1 MKSKRAV
8 VRWGLIG
15 IFILF
20 GFIQGMAQTVIK
32 GTVVD
37 AVSKTPLQYVS
48 VVFKGGRGTVTD
60 SLGQFTLRSSG
71 SINIIV
77 ASYVGYL
84 NVQKTIVPGKEQ
96 TIDFELETDPK
107 AINNVTVSTNKRAKY
122 RNKNNPAVDLIRR
135 VIDNKP
141 LNRPEKYDYVEY
153 DQYEKLEV
161 SLSSVPEKLANNRM
175 LRKYQFLFENRDT
188 TKLKGKT
195 LLPVYLEEKLTQKY
209 YRKKPEKTKSI
220 VRGEKRV
227 NYGEYIDNDGV
238 SQYLNRLIMDVD
250 IYDDNIPLFTYQ
262 FLSPIADLSPTFY
275 MFYIRDTITDET
287 GKKLIKMYFTPRNT
301 NDLLFRGNMYITLD
315 GNYAVQKLDM
325 FLSKNVNLNFVRELH
340 IDLDFEQN
348 PDGRYHLSKSNVMAE
363 AAATKGASGGFFGER
378 TVSFKNYR
386 INEARPD
393 TIYEGPALVK
403 QNEKVDKL
411 PDSFWQQ
418 NRHDTLSGTES
429 KIYSNIDSL
438 EKMPSF
444 RRTMAIA
451 MFLFSGYTSVGGG
464 WLEVGPAAAFYGFNP
479 VEGFKLRLGGRTT
492 PKLSKRIYFEG
503 YGAYGF
509 KDEKFKYF
517 MGTTYSLNNKSIYT
531 FPLKY
536 IRASY
541 QHDTKIPGQELQ
553 FVQEDNFFLSFKRGN
568 NDKWIYND
576 IFKFEYVH
584 ELQNR
589 LSYTLAY
596 RNWRHTP
603 AGSIVYNKVENG
615 NLVNVPSINTSEFSA
630 QVRWAP
636 KEQFYQGKVF
646 RIPIINKY
654 PIFTLRFTAGVK
666 GIFKSEYNYQ
676 NINLRVEKRVFMSQL
691 GYSDV
696 VVEGAYTFGSA
707 PYQLLT
713 VHRANQTYAYQL
725 NSYNLM
731 NFQEFVSDH
740 YATLLVDHHFN
751 GLIFNRIPL
760 LRKLKLRELLS
771 MKIIYGGIRDQN
783 NPDKNPDLIKFPT
796 ALGVPTTFSLSKKPY
811 IEGSV
816 GVGNIFKL
824 FRVDLIRRFN
834 YKENPNIST
843 WGVRARFKF
852 DF

>member
-1 MKSKRAV
+1 MKSKSGV
-8 VRWGLIG
+8 VRWGLLG
-15 IFILF
+15 IFILI
-20 GFIQGMAQTVIK
+20 GSIQGFAQTVIK

-37 AVSKTPLQYVS
+37 AVSKQPLQYVS

-60 SLGQFTLRSSG
+60 SLGQYTLRSSG
-71 SINIIV
+71 NISIIQI
-77 ASYVGYL
+77 SYVGYL
-84 NVQKTIVPGKEQ
+84 NVQKNIIVGKEQ
-96 TIDFELETDPK
+96 TVDFELETDPK
-107 AINNVTVSTNKRAKY
+107 AMNNVTVTTTKRAKY

-195 LLPVYLEEKLTQKY
+195 LLPVYLEEKLSQKY
-209 YRKKPEKTKSI
+209 YRKKPEKTKTI

-250 IYDDNIPLFTYQ
+250 IYEDNIPLFTYQ

-287 GKKLIKMYFTPRNT
+287 GNKLIKMYFTPRNT

-325 FLSKNVNLNFVRELH
+325 FLSRNVNLNFVRELN
-340 IDLDFEQN
+340 IDLDFEKN

-363 AAATKGASGGFFGER
+363 AAVTKGSSGGFFGER
-378 TVSFKNYR
+378 TVSYKNYK
-386 INEARPD
+386 INEAKPD
-393 TIYEGPALVK
+393 TLFDGPSTVK
-403 QNEKVDKL
+403 LEKVDKL
-411 PDSFWQQ
+411 PDTFWQQ
-418 NRHDTLSGTES
+418 NRHDTLTATES
-429 KIYSNIDSL
+429 KVYSNIDSL

-451 MFLFSGYTSVGGG
+451 TFLLAGYTSFGPFE
-464 WLEVGPAAAFYGFNP
+464 LGPAAAFYSFNP

-492 PKLSKRIYFEG
+492 PKLSKRIYFET

-509 KDEKFKYF
+509 KDEKWKYF
-517 MGTTYSLNNKSIYT
+517 LSTTYSLNNKSIYT

-553 FVQEDNFFLSFKRGN
+553 FVQEDNFLLSFKRGT

-576 IFKFEYVH
+576 IFKLEYVQ

-589 LSYTLAY
+589 LSFTLGF

-603 AGSIVYNKVENG
+603 AGSIIYNKVNNG
-615 NLVNVPSINTSEFSA
+615 TVVNVPSINTSEFSA

-654 PIFTLRFTAGVK
+654 PIFTLRYTAGVK
-666 GIFKSEYNYQ
+666 GIFKSEYDYQ
-676 NINLRVEKRVFMSQL
+676 NINLRVEKRVFLSQL

-696 VVEGAYTFGSA
+696 VLEGGYTFGEA
-707 PYQLLT
+707 PYPLLSI
-713 VHRANQTYAYQL
+713 HRANQTYAYQL

-740 YATLLVDHHFN
+740 FAALSVDHHFN

-760 LRKLKLRELLS
+760 LRKLKLRELLT
-771 MKIIYGGIRDQN
+771 MKVIYGGVRDAN

-796 ALGVPTTFSLSKKPY
+796 ANGVTTTFALNKKPY

-816 GVGNIFKL
+816 GIGNIFKL
-824 FRVDLIRRFN
+824 IRVDLVRRFN

>member
-1 MKSKRAV
+1 MKSKSGV
-8 VRWGLIG
+8 VRWGLLG
-15 IFILF
+15 IFILI
-20 GFIQGMAQTVIK
+20 GSIQGFAQTVIK

-37 AVSKTPLQYVS
+37 AVSKQPLQYVS

-60 SLGQFTLRSSG
+60 SLGQYTLRSSG
-71 SINIIV
+71 NISIIQI
-77 ASYVGYL
+77 SYVGYL
-84 NVQKTIVPGKEQ
+84 NVQKNIIVGKEQ
-96 TIDFELETDPK
+96 TVDFELETDPK
-107 AINNVTVSTNKRAKY
+107 AMNNVTVTTTKRAKY

-188 TKLKGKT
+188 TKLKGKA
-195 LLPVYLEEKLTQKY
+195 LLPVYLEEKLSQKY
-209 YRKKPEKTKSI
+209 FRKKPEKTKTI

-250 IYDDNIPLFTYQ
+250 IYEDNIPLFTYQ

-287 GKKLIKMYFTPRNT
+287 GNKLIKMYFTPRNT

-325 FLSKNVNLNFVRELH
+325 FLSRNVNLNFVRELN
-340 IDLDFEQN
+340 IDLDFEKN

-363 AAATKGASGGFFGER
+363 AAVTKGSSGGFFGER
-378 TVSFKNYR
+378 TVSYKNYK
-386 INEARPD
+386 INEAKPD
-393 TIYEGPALVK
+393 TLFDGPSTVK
-403 QNEKVDKL
+403 LEKVDKL
-411 PDSFWQQ
+411 PDTFWQQ
-418 NRHDTLSGTES
+418 NRHDTLSATES
-429 KIYSNIDSL
+429 KVYSNIDSL

-451 MFLFSGYTSVGGG
+451 TLLLAGYTSFGPFE
-464 WLEVGPAAAFYGFNP
+464 LGPAAAFYSFNP

-492 PKLSKRIYFEG
+492 PKLSKRIYFET

-509 KDEKFKYF
+509 KDEKWKYF
-517 MGTTYSLNNKSIYT
+517 LSTTYSLNNKSIYT
-531 FPLKY
+531 FPLRY

-553 FVQEDNFFLSFKRGN
+553 FVQEDNFLLSFKRGT

-576 IFKFEYVH
+576 IFKLEYVQ

-589 LSYTLAY
+589 LSFTLGF
-596 RNWRHTP
+596 RNWRHMP
-603 AGSIVYNKVENG
+603 AGSIVYNKINNG
-615 NLVNVPSINTSEFSA
+615 TVVNVPSINTSEFSA

-654 PIFTLRFTAGVK
+654 PIFTLRYTAGVK
-666 GIFKSEYNYQ
+666 GIFKSEYDYH
-676 NINLRVEKRVFMSQL
+676 NINLRVEKRVFLSQL

-696 VVEGAYTFGSA
+696 VLEGGYTFGEA
-707 PYQLLT
+707 PYPLLSI
-713 VHRANQTYAYQL
+713 HRANQTYAYQL

-740 YATLLVDHHFN
+740 FAALSVDHHFN

-760 LRKLKLRELLS
+760 LRKLKLRELLT
-771 MKIIYGGIRDQN
+771 MKVIYGGVRDAN
-783 NPDKNPDLIKFPT
+783 NPDKNPNLIKFPT
-796 ALGVPTTFSLSKKPY
+796 ASGVTTTFALNKKPY

-816 GVGNIFKL
+816 GIGNIFKL
-824 FRVDLIRRFN
+824 IRVDLVRRFN
-834 YKENPNIST
+834 YKENPNITT

>member
-8 VRWGLIG
+8 VRWGMIG
-15 IFILF
+15 IFILL
-20 GFIQGMAQTVIK
+20 GFVQSMAQTVIK

-37 AVSKTPLQYVS
+37 AVSKQPLQYVS

-60 SLGQFTLRSSG
+60 SLGQFTLRSTG

-84 NVQKTIVPGKEQ
+84 NVQKTIIPGKEQ
-96 TIDFELETDPK
+96 VIDFELETDPK

-122 RNKNNPAVDLIRR
+122 RNKNNPAVDLIKR

-161 SLSSVPEKLANNRM
+161 SLSSVPEKLANSRM

-188 TKLKGKT
+188 TKLQGKT

-220 VRGEKRV
+220 IRGEKRV

-262 FLSPIADLSPTFY
+262 FLSPIADLAPTFY
-275 MFYIRDTITDET
+275 MFYIRDTVTDES

-301 NDLLFRGNMYITLD
+301 NDLLFRGTMYITLD

-325 FLSKNVNLNFVRELH
+325 FLSKNVNLNFVRELR

-386 INEARPD
+386 INEARAD
-393 TIYEGPALVK
+393 TLYDGPALVK
-403 QNEKVDKL
+403 QSDKIDKL
-411 PDSFWQQ
+411 PDSFWEK
-418 NRHDTLSGTES
+418 NRHDTLTGTES

-451 MFLFSGYTSVGGG
+451 TFLFSGYTSVGGG
-464 WLEVGPAAAFYGFNP
+464 GFEVGPAAAFYGFNP

-492 PKLSKRIYFEG
+492 PKLSKRIYFET

-517 MGTTYSLNNKSIYT
+517 FGTTYSLNNKSIYT
-531 FPLKY
+531 FPLKFV
-536 IRASY
+536 RASY

-576 IFKFEYVH
+576 IFKLEYVH

-589 LSYTLAY
+589 LSFTLGY

-603 AGSIVYNKVENG
+603 AGSIVYNKIVNG
-615 NLVNVPSINTSEFSA
+615 NVVNIPSINTSEFSA

-666 GIFKSEYNYQ
+666 GLFKSEYNYQ

-696 VVEGAYTFGSA
+696 VVEGGYTFGSA

-740 YATLLVDHHFN
+740 YATLLLDHHFN

-760 LRKLKLRELLS
+760 LKKLKLRELLS

-796 ALGVPTTFSLSKKPY
+796 TLGVPTTFSLSKKPY

-816 GVGNIFKL
+816 GIGNIFKL

>member
-1 MKSKRAV
+1 MKTKSGV
-8 VRWGLIG
+8 VKWGLLAL
-15 IFILF
+15 FILT
-20 GFIQGMAQTVIK
+20 GFIQSMAQTVVK
-32 GTVVD
+32 GKIVD
-37 AVSKTPLQYVS
+37 AFSKEPLQYVS

-60 SLGQFTLRSSG
+60 SLGQYTLRSSG
-71 SINIIV
+71 NSISVILI
-77 ASYVGYL
+77 SYVGY
-84 NVQKTIVPGKEQ
+84 KTIQKDIIVGKEQ
-96 TIDFELETDPK
+96 IIDLELETDPK
-107 AINNVTVSTNKRAKY
+107 AVYNVTVSTNKRAKY

-175 LRKYQFLFENRDT
+175 LRKYQFLFENVDS
-188 TKLKGKT
+188 TKLQGKT
-195 LLPVYLEEKLTQKY
+195 LLPVYLEEKLAQKY
-209 YRKKPEKTKSI
+209 YRKNPEKTKTI

-238 SQYLNRLIMDVD
+238 SSYLNRLIMDID
-250 IYDDNIPLFTYQ
+250 IYDNNIPLFTYQ
-262 FLSPIADLSPTFY
+262 FLSPIADLAPTFY
-275 MFYIRDTITDET
+275 MYYIRDTITDET
-287 GKKLIKMYFTPRNT
+287 GNKLIKMYFTPRNT

-325 FLSKNVNLNFVRELH
+325 FLSRNVNLNFVRELRV
-340 IDLDFEQN
+340 DLDFEKN

-363 AAATKGASGGFFGER
+363 AAVTKGSSGGFFGER
-378 TVSFKNYR
+378 TVSFKNYK
-386 INEARPD
+386 INEAKPD
-393 TIYEGPALVK
+393 SVYDGPATVK
-403 QNEKVDKL
+403 LEKVDKL
-411 PDSFWQQ
+411 PDTFWEK
-418 NRHDTLSGTES
+418 NRHDTLTATES
-429 KIYSNIDSL
+429 KVYSNIDSL

-444 RRTMAIA
+444 RRTLALA
-451 MFLFSGYTSVGGG
+451 TFLLAGYTSFGPF
-464 WLEVGPAAAFYGFNP
+464 EMGPAAAFYGFNP

-492 PKLSKRIYFEG
+492 PKLSKRIYFET

-509 KDEKFKYF
+509 KDERWKYF
-517 MGTTYSLNNKSIYT
+517 LSTTYSLNNKSIYT
-531 FPLKY
+531 FPLKF

-553 FVQEDNFFLSFKRGN
+553 FVQEDNFFLSFKRGL

-576 IFKFEYVH
+576 IFKLEYVH
-584 ELQNR
+584 EFQNR
-589 LSYTLAY
+589 LSYTLGF

-603 AGSIVYNKVENG
+603 AGSIVYNKLNNG
-615 NLVNVPSINTSEFSA
+615 VLQNVPEINTSEISA
-630 QVRWAP
+630 QIRWAP
-636 KEQFYQGKVF
+636 KEQFYQGKVY

-654 PIFTLRFTAGVK
+654 PIFTLRYTAGVK
-666 GIFKSEYNYQ
+666 GLFNSEYNYQ
-676 NINLRVEKRVFMSQL
+676 NINLRVEKRVFLSQL

-696 VVEGAYTFGSA
+696 VLESGYTFGSA
-707 PYQLLT
+707 PYPLLT
-713 VHRANQTYAYQL
+713 IHRANQTYAYQL

-731 NFQEFVSDH
+731 NFQEFVSDQF
-740 YATLLVDHHFN
+740 AALSIDHHFN

-760 LRKLKLRELLS
+760 LRKLKLRELLT
-771 MKIIYGGIRDQN
+771 MKVIYGGIRDEN
-783 NPDKNPDLIKFPT
+783 NPDKNPDLIKFPELNGQT
-796 ALGVPTTFSLSKKPY
+796 TTFSLNRKPY

-816 GVGNIFKL
+816 GVGNIFKI
-824 FRVDLIRRFN
+824 FRVDLVRRFN

>member
-1 MKSKRAV
+1 MKSKSGV
-8 VRWGLIG
+8 VRWGLLG
-15 IFILF
+15 IFILI
-20 GFIQGMAQTVIK
+20 GSIQGFAQTVIK

-37 AVSKTPLQYVS
+37 AVSKQPLQYVS

-60 SLGQFTLRSSG
+60 SLGQYTLRSSG
-71 SINIIV
+71 NISIIQI
-77 ASYVGYL
+77 SYVGYL
-84 NVQKTIVPGKEQ
+84 NVQKNIIVGKEQ
-96 TIDFELETDPK
+96 TVDFELETDPK
-107 AINNVTVSTNKRAKY
+107 AMNNVTVTTTKRAKY

-195 LLPVYLEEKLTQKY
+195 LLPVYLEEKLSQKY
-209 YRKKPEKTKSI
+209 YRKKPEKTKTI

-250 IYDDNIPLFTYQ
+250 IYEDNIPLFTYQ

-287 GKKLIKMYFTPRNT
+287 GNKLIKMYFTPRNT

-325 FLSKNVNLNFVRELH
+325 FLSRNVNLNFVRELN
-340 IDLDFEQN
+340 IDLDFEKN

-363 AAATKGASGGFFGER
+363 AAVTKGSSGGFFGER
-378 TVSFKNYR
+378 TVSYKNYK
-386 INEARPD
+386 INEAKPD
-393 TIYEGPALVK
+393 TLFDGPATVK
-403 QNEKVDKL
+403 LEKVDKL
-411 PDSFWQQ
+411 PDTFWQQ
-418 NRHDTLSGTES
+418 NRHDTLTATES
-429 KIYSNIDSL
+429 KVYSNIDSL

-451 MFLFSGYTSVGGG
+451 TLLLAGYTSFGPFE
-464 WLEVGPAAAFYGFNP
+464 LGPAAAFYSFNP

-492 PKLSKRIYFEG
+492 PKLSKRIYFET

-509 KDEKFKYF
+509 KDEKWKYF
-517 MGTTYSLNNKSIYT
+517 LSTTYSLNNKSIYT

-553 FVQEDNFFLSFKRGN
+553 FVQEDNFLLSFKRGA

-576 IFKFEYVH
+576 IFKLEYVH

-589 LSYTLAY
+589 LSFTLGF

-603 AGSIVYNKVENG
+603 AGSIIYNKIDNG
-615 NLVNVPSINTSEFSA
+615 VVVNVPSINTSEFSA

-654 PIFTLRFTAGVK
+654 PIFTLRYTAGVK

-676 NINLRVEKRVFMSQL
+676 NVNLRVEKRVFLSQL

-696 VVEGAYTFGSA
+696 VVEGGYTFGEA
-707 PYQLLT
+707 PYPLLSI
-713 VHRANQTYAYQL
+713 HRANQTYAYQL

-740 YATLLVDHHFN
+740 FAAVSIDHHFN

-760 LRKLKLRELLS
+760 LRKLKLRELLT
-771 MKIIYGGIRDQN
+771 MKVIYGGVRDAN
-783 NPDKNPDLIKFPT
+783 NPDKNPNLIKFPT
-796 ALGVPTTFSLSKKPY
+796 ANGVTTTFALNKKPY

-824 FRVDLIRRFN
+824 IRVDLVRRFN
-834 YKENPNIST
+834 YKENPNITT